1 MAYKAR
7 KFVSY
12 AALLLLLC
20 IFSYCVS
27 EASTTDT
34 LNPGDR
40 LNSSGHLVS
49 RNELFELRFD
59 GNFLGIWFSGI
70 YSSSHP
76 VWLANR
82 NPTFANYTGVLTLD
96 ASGNLRIVHTNG
108 DLIQT
113 IYPGNESATNATAVL
128 LESGNFVLKETNSK
142 QILWQSFDHSTDTLL
157 PGMKLGI
164 NYKTREK
171 LSLTSWLRADNASPG
186 AFTMEWG
193 PNEEQLIVK
202 RRGRRFW
209 SSGKRYENIALLGYL
224 NSNYNITKHS
234 NADESYVSYSLLVDE
249 FTPEDRRKVS
259 RWLLD
264 YDGNIHDL
272 ESTGRPYYDY
282 SRLCDWNSTETGCAK
297 WEGPECRRD
306 DDKFRKRIT
315 NTRLGM
321 DSYYNDTFKNLSF
334 ADCKELCWK
343 DCNCSGVGM
352 NSGFGYG
359 CNFYHGPF
367 NYDDLTG
374 DEQIFY
380 VIIPGPPP
388 DHKANMTGVWIA
400 IAVSTTVIMALMGI
414 FLYLRWKRLRLEE
427 KFLKELMTSDRP
439 SDANELENGGNRNN
453 LQVYSA
459 AEIKTATNAFSLAN
473 KLGEGGFGP
482 VYKGKFAQG
491 QEIAV
496 KKLSR
501 RSGQGLVE
509 FKNELILIAKL
520 QHSNLVRLL
529 GFCVQGE
536 EKMLVYEYLPNKSLD
551 FFIFGDQSKRELLD
565 WNKRFSIIEGIAQ
578 GLLYLHKYSR
588 LRIIHRDLKASNI
601 LLDKDM
607 NPKISDF
614 GLARIFK
621 PDEPEANTIRVVG
634 TYGYMP
640 LEYAMEGIFSV
651 KSDVYSF
658 GVLVLEVVSGKKN
671 HSIYDFD
678 RMLNLV
684 DYAWELWKVDPLKLV
699 DLAIMESAVKD
710 QVLKCINVS
719 LLCVE
724 PQSMRCTNHV
734 DVLSML
740 ASDVNQLPS
749 PKQPAFYNV
758 ERNSVIE
765 NSTKEQTQ
773 VNCSAN
779 QMSLTEMV
787 GR

>member
-1 MAYKAR
+1 MI
-7 KFVSY
+7 FVNY

-20 IFSYCVS
+20 IFSYCIS

-40 LNSSGHLVS
+40 LNSSGRLVS
-49 RNELFELRFD
+49 RNELFELRFYR
-59 GNFLGIWFSGI
+59 NFLGIWFSGRY
-70 YSSSHP
+70 YSIHP

-82 NPTFANYTGVLTLD
+82 NPTFSNDTGVLTLD
-96 ASGNLRIVHTNG
+96 ASGNLRIVHTDG

-113 IYPGNESATNATAVL
+113 IY
-128 LESGNFVLKETNSK
+128 SGNDYFIYFNFYNYCKFVIFVFKIIINIFITN
-142 QILWQSFDHSTDTLL
+142 
-157 PGMKLGI
+157 
-164 NYKTREK
+164 N
-171 LSLTSWLRADNASPG
+171 N
-186 AFTMEWG
+186 
-193 PNEEQLIVK
+193 
-202 RRGRRFW
+202 
-209 SSGKRYENIALLGYL
+209 
-224 NSNYNITKHS
+224 S
-234 NADESYVSYSLLVDE
+234 NADESYVSYSLLVGE
-249 FTPEDRRKVS
+249 FATEDRRNAS
-259 RWLLD
+259 MWLLE
-264 YDGNIHDL
+264 YDGNIRDL
-272 ESTGRPYYDY
+272 ESTHRSFSDH
-282 SRLCDWNSTETGCAK
+282 SQLCDGNSTENGCAK

-306 DDKFRKRIT
+306 GDKFTKRIT
-315 NTRLGM
+315 TTRPGLT
-321 DSYYNDTFKNLSF
+321 SFYNDTFKNLSV

-343 DCNCSGVGM
+343 DCNCSGVNWKIGL
-352 NSGFGYG
+352 SYG
-359 CNFYHGPF
+359 CSFYHGPF

-380 VIIPGPPP
+380 VIIP
-388 DHKANMTGVWIA
+388 ANMTGVWIT
-400 IAVSTTVIMALMGI
+400 IVVSTTVIVALMGI
-414 FLYLRWKRLRLEE
+414 FLYLRWRRLRLEE
-427 KFLKELMTSDRP
+427 KFMKELMTYDRP
-439 SDANELENGGNRNN
+439 SDAHELENGGNRNN

-459 AEIKTATNAFSLAN
+459 GEIKTATNSLSLAN

-496 KKLSR
+496 KRLSK

-536 EKMLVYEYLPNKSLD
+536 ERMLVYEYLPNKSLD
-551 FFIFGDQSKRELLD
+551 FFIFDQSKRKLLD

-614 GLARIFK
+614 GMARIFR

-640 LEYAMEGIFSV
+640 PEYAMEGIFSV

-671 HSIYDFD
+671 HSIYDFN

-684 DYAWELWKVDPLKLV
+684 GYAWELWKVDPLKLV
-699 DLAIMESAVKD
+699 DLAIMESTVKD

-724 PQSMRCTNHV
+724 HNPCDRPTMS

-740 ASDVNQLPS
+740 ASDVNQLSS
-749 PKQPAFYNV
+749 PKQPTFYNV
-758 ERNSVIE
+758 ERNSVVE
-765 NSTKEQTQ
+765 NSTEEQSQ
-773 VNCSAN
+773 VSYSAN

>member
-1 MAYKAR
+1 MACNPGI
-7 KFVSY
+7 FVSY

-40 LNSSGHLVS
+40 LNSSDRLVS
-49 RNELFELRFD
+49 PNELFELRFD
-59 GNFLGIWFSGI
+59 GNFLGIFSGRD
-70 YSSSHP
+70 YSGHP

-82 NPTFANYTGVLTLD
+82 NPTFANDTGVLTLD
-96 ASGNLRIVHTNG
+96 ASGNLRIVLTNG
-108 DLIQT
+108 SLIQT
-113 IYPGNESATNATAVL
+113 IYPGNESATNATAAL
-128 LESGNFVLKETNSK
+128 LDSGNLVLKEANSM
-142 QILWQSFDHSTDTLL
+142 QVLWQSFDHPTDTLL

-164 NYKTREK
+164 NYKTGEI

-186 AFTMEWG
+186 AFTMEWE
-193 PNEEQLIVK
+193 PSEEQLIIK

-209 SSGKRYENIALLGYL
+209 SSGKRCENMFLDEFNL
-224 NSNYNITKHS
+224 NYNFTNQS
-234 NADESYVSYSLLVDE
+234 SADESYVSYSLLVGE
-249 FTPEDRRKVS
+249 FTPEDRRNFS
-259 RWLLD
+259 IWRLG
-264 YDGNIHDL
+264 YDG
-272 ESTGRPYYDY
+272 STCRMVTNGQLCSTYGQ
-282 SRLCDWNSTETGCAK
+282 LCDGNSTENGCAK

-306 DDKFRKRIT
+306 GDKFRKRIT
-315 NTRLGM
+315 NIRPDLTSFY
-321 DSYYNDTFKNLSF
+321 DDTFKNLSF

-343 DCNCSGVGM
+343 DCNCSGVNDWNIGLP
-352 NSGFGYG
+352 FG
-359 CNFYHGPF
+359 CRLYHGPF

-380 VIIPGPPP
+380 AIIPGPAP

-400 IAVSTTVIMALMGI
+400 IAVSTTVIVALMGI
-414 FLYLRWKRLRLEE
+414 FLYLRWRRLRLEE

-459 AEIKTATNAFSLAN
+459 AEIKTATNSFSLAN

-496 KKLSR
+496 KRLSR

-536 EKMLVYEYLPNKSLD
+536 ERMLVYEYLPNKSLD

-601 LLDKDM
+601 LLDKYM

-614 GLARIFK
+614 GMARIFR
-621 PDEPEANTIRVVG
+621 PEEPEANTIRVVG

-640 LEYAMEGIFSV
+640 PEYAMEGIFSV

-658 GVLVLEVVSGKKN
+658 GVLVLEVVSGKKIRN
-671 HSIYDFD
+671 SYDSN
-678 RMLNLV
+678 RVLNLV
-684 DYAWELWKVDPLKLV
+684 GFAWELWKVDPLKLV
-699 DLAIMESAVKD
+699 DLAIMESIVKD

-724 PQSMRCTNHV
+724 HNPFDRPTMS

-765 NSTKEQTQ
+765 NSTKEQIQ
-773 VNCSAN
+773 VSCSAN